1 MQQQNEVFCTG
12 RGCKVANKC
21 KRFVNSKGDGQI
33 INPPTRVNCL
43 TKQPQPIEGC
53 YLFLPINDNFSKV
66 MESDIGDV

>member
-12 RGCKVANKC
+12 RGCKIANKC
-21 KRFVNSKGDGQI
+21 KRFANNTGNGYI

-43 TKQPQPIEGC
+43 TKQPQTIEGC

-66 MESDIGDV
+66 MESDIGNV